1 MPIYLGNHK
10 LKELYLGNHKIKEAY
25 LGSKKI
31 YSAAVAPTYEIW
43 KNDSSLH
50 SSSNG
55 SSSTAWS
62 LNAPSSTNYQYVL
75 LQYNVYVKI
84 LQTASWGGWCGVDM
98 YISTADYS
106 RSISFT
112 FSCVSSSNFSF
123 NYIYALTSIFTG
135 WNNASGI
142 TTNTVGTETDYAG
155 TYRYVQNSTYFNGF
169 GDAKLYA
176 VKYIFDQVNKKLYFY
191 FGNNKIYLGYADLSL
206 NSSDI
211 INKMNIYSSQYS
223 GQIASTEI
231 GIKNIICGGFS
242 TLQAAIDY

>member
-10 LKELYLGNHKIKEAY
+10 LKELYLGSHKIKEAY
-25 LGSKKI
+25 LGSTKI

-43 KNDSSLH
+43 SNDSSLH
-50 SSSNG
+50 LSSNG
-55 SSSTAWS
+55 ASSTAWS

-84 LQTASWGGWCGVDM
+84 LQNSSYGWCGIDM
-98 YISTADYS
+98 YISNPDYS
-106 RSISFT
+106 RSISFQFT
-112 FSCVSSSNFSF
+112 GNNSSFSF
-123 NYIYALTSIFTG
+123 AYIYALTSIFTG

-142 TTNTVGTETDYAG
+142 TTNTVGTETDYASN
-155 TYRYVQNSTYFNGF
+155 TYRYVQNSTYFDGH
-169 GDAKLYA
+169 GDTKLYTL
-176 VKYIFDQVNKKLYFY
+176 KYIFDQVNKKLYFY

-223 GQIASTEI
+223 GYMASTEI
-231 GIKNIICGGFS
+231 GVKNIICGGFS